1 MATNMREMTK
11 DALLGGFDIVV
22 HHLYS
27 EYFKAMVVAQ
37 RDPEKIKLA
46 NEQFKVGIS
55 IAKQSFTDSLN
66 LSN

>member
-11 DALLGGFDIVV
+11 DALQGGFDLIV

-27 EYFKAMVVAQ
+27 EYFKAVVLAHG
-37 RDPEKIKLA
+37 DKSKLKMA
-46 NEQFKVGIS
+46 NEQFKSGIA
-55 IAKQSFTDSLN
+55 IAKQSLTDCLN

>member
-11 DALLGGFDIVV
+11 DALQGGFDIVV
-22 HHLYS
+22 HHLFS
-27 EYFKAMVVAQ
+27 EYFKMIVLAHG
-37 RDPEKIKLA
+37 DEEKIKLA
-46 NEQFKVGIS
+46 SEQFKSGIS

>member
-11 DALLGGFDIVV
+11 DALTGGFDIVV

-27 EYFKAMVVAQ
+27 EYFKMIVVAHG
-37 RDPEKIKLA
+37 DPEKLKTA
-46 NEQFKVGIS
+46 NEQFKSGIA

-66 LSN
+66 LSA

>member
-11 DALLGGFDIVV
+11 EALQGGFDIVV

-27 EYFKAMVVAQ
+27 EYFKAIVLAHG
-37 RDPEKIKLA
+37 DAEKIKLA
-46 NEQFKVGIS
+46 NEQFKSGIA
-55 IAKQSFTDSLN
+55 IAKQSLTDTLN